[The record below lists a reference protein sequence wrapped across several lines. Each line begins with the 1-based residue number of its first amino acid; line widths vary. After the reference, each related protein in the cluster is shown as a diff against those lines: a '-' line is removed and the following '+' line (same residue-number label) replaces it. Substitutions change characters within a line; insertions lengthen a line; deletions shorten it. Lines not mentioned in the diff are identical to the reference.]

1 MEDLKLYTIDGKK
14 PPISED
20 DVYQIMT
27 SYLYAGNNRI
37 SPNGSS
43 FKNITIGQ
51 QTVVVPPDDVGRLQS
66 AYNLLDQRG
75 GGIIQLLSGTYNIT
89 TAILGKSSVSLRGIA
104 PSTTILDFNDTS
116 ANLSFS
122 GTDVYTTGTITAIAS
137 SVLVTGSGTL
147 WLANVEAGQH
157 LFLGTRWYK
166 IAAVTSDTT
175 LTLAEGYTDNVTLPS
190 TYRIASIMQDVKFFD
205 LAFQDSTGTNLAITD
220 GRQIAFDNVHSN
232 SANKGVV
239 FTNCSEVSAERVLA
253 VTNTSHGIEA
263 VNMGLSD
270 WESVNSISNGGSGL
284 VLNNMKTF
292 SLFSSSFNANT
303 ADGINITT
311 GSEAKIFAQ
320 TSGNGGQGIELVSGC
335 DSITIEPIARDN
347 TSDGIKLTATSDNC
361 KILAGYITDNGGYGI
376 NIAAATC
383 DSNLID
389 QNNLSTNT
397 SGNLND
403 SGTGTIIGTN
413 AGI

>member
-14 PPISED
+14 PPVSEE

-37 SPNGSS
+37 SPSGSS

-51 QTVVVPPDDVGRLQS
+51 QTVVVPPDDVGRLQA

-75 GGIIQLLSGTYNIT
+75 GGIIQLLSGTYNVT
-89 TAILGKSSVSLRGIA
+89 TAILGKSSVALRGIS
-104 PSTTILDFNDTS
+104 PSSTIVDFNDTS

-122 GTDVYTTGTITAIAS
+122 GTDIYTTGTITAIAS

-175 LTLAEGYTDNVTLPS
+175 LTLAEGYIDNVTLPS

-205 LAFQDSTGTNLAITD
+205 LTFQDSTETNLAITD
-220 GRQIAFDNVHSN
+220 GRQIVLDNVHSN
-232 SANKGVV
+232 SANKGIVY
-239 FTNCSEVSAERVLA
+239 TNCSEISAERVIV
-253 VTNTSHGIEA
+253 VTNTSNGIEA
-263 VNMGLSD
+263 TNVGLSD
-270 WESVNSISNGGSGL
+270 WESVNCIANGGSGM
-284 VLNNMKTF
+284 VFNNVKTM
-292 SLFSSSFNANT
+292 SVFSSALNANT

-311 GSEAKIFAQ
+311 GVDIKLFVE
-320 TSGNGGQGIELVSGC
+320 TSGNGGQGVELVSGC
-335 DSITIEPIARDN
+335 DGITIEAIAKSN

-361 KILAGYITDNGGYGI
+361 KILAGTITGNGGYGI

-383 DSNLID
+383 DSNIID
-389 QNNLSTNT
+389 QNNLATNT

-403 SGTGTIIGTN
+403 SGTTTVIGTN
-413 AGI
+413 IGI